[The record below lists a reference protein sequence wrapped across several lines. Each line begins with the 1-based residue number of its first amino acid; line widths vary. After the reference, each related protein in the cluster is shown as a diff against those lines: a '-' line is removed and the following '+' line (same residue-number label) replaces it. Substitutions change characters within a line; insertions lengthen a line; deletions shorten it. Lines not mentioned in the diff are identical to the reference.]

1 MHVAINIITLA
12 DSEIIVMGTNI
23 DTVVVAYDD
32 IKYINWAIM
41 KEVTSDGS
49 FFASLIQASHQTPD
63 SWDNQWVRLKLTER
77 CDQ

>member
-1 MHVAINIITLA
+1 M
-12 DSEIIVMGTNI
+12 MGTNI

-49 FFASLIQASHQTPD
+49 FFASLIQGLASNARQLEKI
-63 SWDNQWVRLKLTER
+63 SELA
-77 CDQ
+77 